1 MQFKKSFLYKAFYKI
16 FFLHLC
22 CIIND
27 KKKMEEILQD
37 LQKYISTAVL
47 NI

>member
-1 MQFKKSFLYKAFYKI
+1 MQLKKSLLYKAFYKI

-22 CIIND
+22 YIIND
-27 KKKMEEILQD
+27 KNKMEEILQD
-37 LQKYISTAVL
+37 LKKYVSTAVL